1 MQSQDTLFR
10 KAMALAA
17 YDMSYKHLLNYEKL
31 WGEEEDIELGNQALR
46 AIEDAL
52 GTAIEESFEDW
63 WAYSQKATYQEI
75 SLKNVSELLKRIKPA
90 SDITAETLAS
100 NDPLYFCLAESCI
113 GQDSWRDILDMD
125 HQSIGEQFTFF
136 TTENLT
142 TDAGWDQFEADRL
155 AALDVGQGVFDYGT
169 SRHTIIRI
177 R

>member
-63 WAYSQKATYQEI
+63 WAYSQKAHKYT
-75 SLKNVSELLKRIKPA
+75 
-90 SDITAETLAS
+90 
-100 NDPLYFCLAESCI
+100 SC
-113 GQDSWRDILDMD
+113 
-125 HQSIGEQFTFF
+125 E
-136 TTENLT
+136 
-142 TDAGWDQFEADRL
+142 DAIPQIM
-155 AALDVGQGVFDYGT
+155 
-169 SRHTIIRI
+169 RHAQ
-177 R
+177 